1 MKKSLSVL
9 SLLFGLFVCVT
20 VFSACGGG
28 DDDKNGSPSD
38 TYGRS
43 YFLTYKGEGYMKYV
57 DWENSRTKP
66 FLRLLFS
73 EGIPKGSEWNLYCDE
88 PWIKLRNKRG
98 KVNFL
103 FEDIYFT
110 IEDNTN
116 YEDREANIYLDVD
129 NGIPTSSK
137 STTLIIHQYGYETH
151 LDRGKTISF
160 TTNRSISESSE
171 LSITSLKV
179 DQIMDVDW
187 GDGNKDVLTKNDYY
201 STSDL
206 SISHEYSSNKTYT
219 VKLRFAP
226 ENEKTSF
233 SFIVR
238 KKQGLEKVS
247 YYSGGTQSV
256 SIDNT
261 KNVAILYSDK
271 SGFDIRQY

>member
-1 MKKSLSVL
+1 MKKFFTVL
-9 SLLFGLFVCVT
+9 SLTIVNIFLT
-20 VFSACGGG
+20 TIIIACGGG

-38 TYGRS
+38 TYSLS
-43 YFLTYKGEGYMKYV
+43 YFLTYKGETYMKYV
-57 DWENSRTKP
+57 DWENSRTTS
-66 FLRLLFS
+66 FLRLEFS

-98 KVNFL
+98 KVNL
-103 FEDIYFT
+103 SSEDIPFT

-137 STTLIIHQYGYETH
+137 STTVIIHQYGYETH
-151 LDRGKTISF
+151 LDSGKTISF

-179 DQIMDVDW
+179 YQIMDVDW

-226 ENEKTSF
+226 ENENTSF